1 MDMLVKTKHFG
12 EVELDE
18 NKIIYFENG
27 IFGFEDC
34 KSFTILYNE
43 QDGKRPD
50 ISWLQS
56 IDEPALALPV
66 ISPFI
71 IKPDYNP
78 VIEDEL
84 IKHLENLNESNIV
97 VLVSVTVPSD
107 IKNISANLK
116 APFIINSE
124 LKKGAQVIAENSEYE
139 IKHYFYEE
147 LQAYK
152 AAKEGK

>member
-1 MDMLVKTKHFG
+1 MVMLVKTKHFG

-18 NKIIYFENG
+18 SKILHFENG
-27 IFGFEDC
+27 ILGFEDY
-34 KSFTILYNE
+34 KLYTILYE
-43 QDGKRPD
+43 EEDGKRPD

-56 IDEPALALPV
+56 LEEPALALPV

-84 IKHLENLNESNIV
+84 IKHLEELNDNNIV
-97 VLVSVTVPSD
+97 VLVAVTVPAD
-107 IKNISANLK
+107 IEKITANLK
-116 APFIINSE
+116 APIIINSE
-124 LKKGAQVIAENSEYE
+124 NRKGAQVIVENTDYE
-139 IKHYFYEE
+139 IKHYIYEE
-147 LQAYK
+147 LKAYK

>member
-1 MDMLVKTKHFG
+1 MVMLVKTKHFG

-18 NKIIYFENG
+18 SKILHFENG
-27 IFGFEDC
+27 ILGFEDY
-34 KSFTILYNE
+34 KLYTILYE
-43 QDGKRPD
+43 EEDGKRPD

-56 IDEPALALPV
+56 LEEPALALPV

-84 IKHLENLNESNIV
+84 IKHLEELNDNNIV
-97 VLVSVTVPSD
+97 VLVAVTVPAD
-107 IKNISANLK
+107 IEKITANLK
-116 APFIINSE
+116 APIIINSE
-124 LKKGAQVIAENSEYE
+124 NRKGAQVIVENPDYE
-139 IKHYFYEE
+139 IKHYIYEE
-147 LQAYK
+147 LKAYK